1 MVHKTKEIKPC
12 PKQKITDCGGKYYFD
27 EAAANRFP
35 DFCAKFIK
43 HTQGQFRGKPFI
55 LEPWE
60 LEIFRNFFGWL
71 KKSDGLRRFK
81 KLYLEIPKKQ
91 GKSSLCAALALY
103 LLAMDGEFSAEVYG
117 GAKDKKQAQLIFREA
132 KRMVKA
138 SPALRKLYQIN
149 SGTITIPK
157 LEAMYCT
164 VSRETASQHGINAS
178 AVIFDE
184 LHALKDAELFEV
196 LTMGSGDAR
205 QQPVQIAITTAGF
218 DRTSVCWL
226 EHSHALDVIKDESV
240 DERLLAYIYA
250 ADEGDDWRDPA
261 VWRKANPNLGITVT
275 EEAMRDACLQAQSQP
290 KYENMFKRLRLNLWT
305 STSQVWIPAERWNT
319 MAMSEPINMEALR
332 GRKCYMGLDLS
343 STNDLTAVVLLF
355 PFDDKLI
362 LVPKFFCPADNL
374 ENREKRDAVAYVSWA
389 KNGYIQATPGDRIDQ
404 IAVEAYIDECRKLYS
419 VEQAGYDT
427 WNADM
432 IVAHLTAKG
441 LEMVPVP
448 QGFKLSARNKDFE
461 VMVANGQLRHGGHPV
476 LAWMASNTE
485 AMMDKNENIAIVKAY
500 GQAKA
505 LRRIDGIIASIM
517 ALDMYR
523 RFGAEDDMPS
533 DPFFI

>member
-1 MVHKTKEIKPC
+1 MRKGREVKPC
-12 PKQKITDCGGKYYFD
+12 PKQTITDCGGKYYFD

-35 DFCAKFIK
+35 LFCTKFVK
-43 HTQGQFRGKPFI
+43 HTQGQFRGKPFN

-60 LEIFRNFFGWL
+60 LEIFRNFFGWK

-91 GKSSLCAALALY
+91 GKSTLCAAIALY

-132 KRMVKA
+132 KRMVKT
-138 SPALRKLYQIN
+138 SPALKKLYQVNASTIN
-149 SGTITIPK
+149 VPK

-184 LHALKDAELFEV
+184 LHALKDSELFEV

-205 QQPVQIAITTAGF
+205 QQPVQISITTAGF

-226 EHSHALDVIKDESV
+226 EHSHALDIIKDETV
-240 DERLLAYIYA
+240 DERELAYIYA
-250 ADEGDDWRDPA
+250 ADEQDDWKDPA
-261 VWRKANPNLGITVT
+261 TWRKANPNLGVTVT
-275 EEAMRDACLQAQSQP
+275 EEAMRDACLQAQTQP

-305 STSQVWIPAERWNT
+305 STSQTWIRAESWNAPE
-319 MAMSEPINMEALR
+319 MCEPINFEALR
-332 GRKCYMGLDLS
+332 GRKCYMAFDLS
-343 STNDLTAVVLLF
+343 STNDITAVVMLF
-355 PFDDKLI
+355 PIDDKI
-362 LVPKFFCPADNL
+362 IIVPKFFCPADNL
-374 ENREKRDAVAYVSWA
+374 ENREKRDAVAYSAWA
-389 KNGYIQATPGDRIDQ
+389 KKGFITPTGGDRIDHV
-404 IAVEAYIDECRKLYS
+404 AVEAYIDECRKIYS
-419 VEQAGYDT
+419 VEKIGYDT

-432 IVAHLTAKG
+432 LVSNLTAKG
-441 LEMVPVP
+441 LELVPVP

-461 VMVANGQLRHGGHPV
+461 VLVANKKIIHGGNPV

-505 LRRIDGIIASIM
+505 LRRIDGIVASIM
-517 ALDMYR
+517 ALDMFR
-523 RFGAEDDMPS
+523 RFGAEDDTPS
-533 DPFFI
+533 EPFFI